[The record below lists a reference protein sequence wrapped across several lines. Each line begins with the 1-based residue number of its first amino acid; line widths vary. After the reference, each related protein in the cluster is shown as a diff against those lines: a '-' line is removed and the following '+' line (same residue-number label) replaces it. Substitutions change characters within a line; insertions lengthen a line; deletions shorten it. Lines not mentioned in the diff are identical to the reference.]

1 MTLAHENMAAE
12 LIENYL
18 KSQKSQQVT
27 TSKDWT
33 LKVME
38 TLESSLEHVRAWTY
52 WGDR

>member
-27 TSKDWT
+27 TPKAFKRNTAD
-33 LKVME
+33 LP
-38 TLESSLEHVRAWTY
+38 A
-52 WGDR
+52 